1 MLKFGFMLSFS
12 SETIVRGHRK
22 HFFKYIL
29 FLFHRTLV
37 LLFQFFCVVELPTEL
52 LMENFNQ
59 SGGYGAWAAM
69 NVPLK

>member
-1 MLKFGFMLSFS
+1 MLIFGFMLSFS

-22 HFFKYIL
+22 HF
-29 FLFHRTLV
+29 
-37 LLFQFFCVVELPTEL
+37 FQFFCVVELPTEL